1 MWTKIVE
8 FVRSQG
14 LSFLFFTGGAIVG
27 FCFAVLIY
35 FAFSRK
41 KRKLPEGG
49 KPKSSRAIAETAVK
63 NFASASTKSDF
74 KAKLKAFSSELFIAI
89 NDLSA
94 EYFDEKVKRY
104 PVVKKGKLFGQD
116 LSLPLCFTVYELLGF
131 VDLILYDAEKIY
143 DEALHRDRF
152 LFVYKAYRLFTKMVD
167 EKDPKDLTLSKVAEI
182 VDYYKDKAE
191 EPPKSVSFIGKI
203 VKGVV
208 NKGVNFGVVRVVD
221 DAAEDAIV
229 CLVSDFNLLFSHNLR
244 AGTGGLIPGVTDEEV
259 AV

>member
-8 FVRSQG
+8 FLRSQG

-41 KRKLPEGG
+41 KRKLPKGE
-49 KPKSSRAIAETAVK
+49 KPKLTQAITERAVK
-63 NFASASTKSDF
+63 NFVSANTKSDF
-74 KAKLKAFSSELFIAI
+74 KAKLKAFSNELFIAI
-89 NDLSA
+89 TDLSD
-94 EYFDEKVKRY
+94 EYYDEKVKRY
-104 PVVKKGKLFGQD
+104 PVVKQGKLFERD

-152 LFVYKAYRLFTKMVD
+152 LFVYKAYRMFTKMVD

-191 EPPKSVSFIGKI
+191 EPPKSISFIGKI

-244 AGTGGLIPGVTDEEV
+244 GGTGGLIPGVTDEEV